1 MTYLKSKMCETH
13 GMTAQELQTR
23 QAEIDGVTPQ
33 DYEDYWTPGL
43 GADPDRLAATLDR
56 FPALRRLEDAFEKVF
71 REARKAVVDDI
82 DHPAVWFVY
91 NMGLIVKTPKTLFSI
106 DLRHRRAE
114 EFAPFLDFALIT
126 HNHGDHY
133 TEPFKFAMDRR
144 EHKPVVNNFFD
155 NYGIIDRGQ
164 GGYTRARSKKFVFG
178 DVTVVTGICDHN
190 NYLKAFTTTFEVR
203 IGGFTI
209 FHSGDCCSHARLKVS
224 RPPDLWILHPYCGM
238 DAPKACAEAIHPK
251 TAVVAH
257 LQELGHPTGRFRWTF
272 EDGLRVKSR
281 IEAAGFAAVMPMWGD
296 RLA

>member
-1 MTYLKSKMCETH
+1 MSKKEQN
-13 GMTAQELQTR
+13 GAGADELALR
-23 QAEIDGVTPQ
+23 QAEIDAVTP
-33 DYEDYWTPGL
+33 EDYAAYLKSGRDL
-43 GADPDRLAATLDR
+43 ADIVGR
-56 FPALRRLEDAFEKVF
+56 FPVFGRLEAAFEKVF
-71 REARKAVVDDI
+71 REAAATVVPAGGR
-82 DHPAVWFVY
+82 PAVWYVY
-91 NMGLIVKTPKTLFSI
+91 NMGLVVKTARTMFSI
-106 DLRHRRAE
+106 DLNHRRAE

-133 TEPFKFAMDRR
+133 TEGFKLTMDRR

-190 NYLKAFTTTFEVR
+190 NYLKSYTTTFEVR
-203 IGGFTI
+203 IGDFTI

-224 RPPDLWILHPYCGM
+224 RSPDLWVLHPYCGM
-238 DAPKACAEAIHPK
+238 DAAKACVEAIHPK

-257 LQELGHPTGRFRWTF
+257 LQELGHPRGRFRWTF
-272 EDGLRVKSR
+272 EDGLRVKSK

>member
-1 MTYLKSKMCETH
+1 MDDTMTNDKKGAGAVAVPVGADELALRQSEIDAVTPEDYAAYLKS
-13 GMTAQELQTR
+13 GRDL
-23 QAEIDGVTPQ
+23 
-33 DYEDYWTPGL
+33 
-43 GADPDRLAATLDR
+43 ADIMRC
-56 FPALRRLEDAFEKVF
+56 FPVFGRLETAFEKVF
-71 REARKAVVDDI
+71 REATATVVPAGGR
-82 DHPAVWFVY
+82 PAVWYVY
-91 NMGLIVKTPKTLFSI
+91 NMGLVVKTARSMFSI
-106 DLRHRRAE
+106 DLNHRRAE

-133 TEPFKFAMDRR
+133 TEGFKVAMDRR

-190 NYLKAFTTTFEVR
+190 NYLKSYTTTFEVR
-203 IGGFTI
+203 IGDFTI
-209 FHSGDCCSHARLKVS
+209 FHSGDCCSHSRLKVS
-224 RPPDLWILHPYCGM
+224 RPPDLWVLHPYCGM
-238 DAPKACAEAIHPK
+238 DAAKACVEAIHPK

-257 LQELGHPTGRFRWTF
+257 LQELGHPRGRFRWTF
-272 EDGLRVKSR
+272 EDGLRVKTK